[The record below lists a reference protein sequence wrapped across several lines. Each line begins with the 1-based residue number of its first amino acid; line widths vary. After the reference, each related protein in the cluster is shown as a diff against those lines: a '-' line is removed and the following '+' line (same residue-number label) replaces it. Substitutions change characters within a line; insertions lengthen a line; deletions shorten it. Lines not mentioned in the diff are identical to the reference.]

1 MSAIINSVMIAGHR
15 IKIQRTDQLDD
26 CYGQYS
32 HDKRTIQLAENLTEQ
47 DYLPT
52 LRHEMLHA
60 AFHLS
65 GISFLDSFQE
75 ESCVRCIDEIFFPAY
90 ERILKRINHNQPK
103 TNDETE

>member
-1 MSAIINSVMIAGHR
+1 MTAINSVMIAGHR
-15 IKIQRTDQLDD
+15 IKIQRSDLED

-32 HDKRTIQLAENLTEQ
+32 HDRKTIQLAKNLPEQ
-47 DYLPT
+47 EYLPT

-90 ERILKRINHNQPK
+90 ERILKRINNNQPK
-103 TNDETE
+103 TNDEIEQ

>member
-1 MSAIINSVMIAGHR
+1 MTAINSVMIAGHR
-15 IKIQRTDQLDD
+15 IKIKRSDLDD

-32 HDKRTIQLAENLTEQ
+32 HERRTIQLDTKLPEQ
-47 DYLPT
+47 EYLPT

-90 ERILKRINHNQPK
+90 ERILKRLNNNQPK
-103 TNDETE
+103 TNDEIEQ

>member
-1 MSAIINSVMIAGHR
+1 MTAINSVMIAGHR
-15 IKIQRTDQLDD
+15 IKIQRSDQLDD

-90 ERILKRINHNQPK
+90 ERILKRLKNNQ
-103 TNDETE
+103 TNQRDDK

>member
-1 MSAIINSVMIAGHR
+1 MTAINSVMIAGHR
-15 IKIQRTDQLDD
+15 IKIQRSDLDD

-32 HDKRTIQLAENLTEQ
+32 HERRTIQLDTKLPEQ
-47 DYLPT
+47 EYLPT

-90 ERILKRINHNQPK
+90 ERILKRLNNNQPK
-103 TNDETE
+103 TNDET

>member
-1 MSAIINSVMIAGHR
+1 MTAINSVMIAGHR
-15 IKIQRTDQLDD
+15 IKIKRSDLDD

-32 HDKRTIQLAENLTEQ
+32 HERRTIQLDAKLPEQ
-47 DYLPT
+47 EYRPT
-52 LRHEMLHA
+52 LRQEMLHA

-90 ERILKRINHNQPK
+90 ERILKRLENNHKTN
-103 TNDETE
+103 TNDENQ

>member
-1 MSAIINSVMIAGHR
+1 MSAINSVMIAGHR
-15 IKIQRTDQLDD
+15 IKIQRSDQLDD

-75 ESCVRCIDEIFFPAY
+75 ES
-90 ERILKRINHNQPK
+90 
-103 TNDETE
+103 

>member
-1 MSAIINSVMIAGHR
+1 MSAINSVMIAGHR
-15 IKIQRTDQLDD
+15 IKIQRSDQLDD

-32 HDKRTIQLAENLTEQ
+32 HDKRTIQLAENLPEQ

-90 ERILKRINHNQPK
+90 ERILKRLKNNQPN
-103 TNDETE
+103 TNDERE

>member
-1 MSAIINSVMIAGHR
+1 MTAINSVMIAGHR
-15 IKIQRTDQLDD
+15 IKIQRSDQLED

-65 GISFLDSFQE
+65 GNSFLDSFQE
-75 ESCVRCIDEIFFPAY
+75 ESSVRCIDEIFFPAY
-90 ERILKRINHNQPK
+90 ERILKRLKYQTK
-103 TNDETE
+103 TNDDK

>member
-1 MSAIINSVMIAGHR
+1 MTAINSVMIAGHR
-15 IKIQRTDQLDD
+15 IKIQRSDQLDD

-32 HDKRTIQLAENLTEQ
+32 HDKRTIQLAHNLTEQ

-90 ERILKRINHNQPK
+90 ERILKRLKNNQ
-103 TNDETE
+103 TNQRDDK

>member
-1 MSAIINSVMIAGHR
+1 MTAINSVMIAGHR
-15 IKIQRTDQLDD
+15 IKIQRSDLDD

-32 HDKRTIQLAENLTEQ
+32 HERRTIQLDTKLPEQ
-47 DYLPT
+47 EYLPT

-90 ERILKRINHNQPK
+90 ERILKRLNNNQPK
-103 TNDETE
+103 TNDEIEQ

>member
-1 MSAIINSVMIAGHR
+1 MIAGHR
-15 IKIQRTDQLDD
+15 IKIQRSSELDD

-32 HDKRTIQLAENLTEQ
+32 HAKRTIQLAHNLPERE
-47 DYLPT
+47 YLPT

-75 ESCVRCIDEIFFPAY
+75 EACVRCIDEIFFPAY
-90 ERILKRINHNQPK
+90 ERVLRRIQNNHQTKNQH
-103 TNDETE
+103 NDQ